1 MLEFVV
7 LLGTIIS
14 SSAGLGYWLAGKF
27 SSLEMRVSKLEQDLS
42 SLKQDFTTLKEDVSG
57 LKGLRE
63 DFSGLKQDFAT
74 LKEDVR
80 TLKSAFER
88 LDEGVRTL
96 KTGIF
101 GFNELLLEVLK
112 EKDIITEIEHTSM
125 MGALRAYIPT
135 STSKYYTEEVRK
147 KLIEILNKKPSDYTM
162 DDVYELRRIADLM
175 IKEYCESGRKRED
188 LLDYAGQLYVASL
201 MIKVLYVKPKLLKAG
216 IKPPEERYG

>member
-27 SSLEMRVSKLEQDLS
+27 SSLEMRVNKLEQDLS
-42 SLKQDFTTLKEDVSG
+42 NLKQDFS
-57 LKGLRE
+57 
-63 DFSGLKQDFAT
+63 A

-101 GFNELLLEVLK
+101 GFNELLL
-112 EKDIITEIEHTSM
+112 
-125 MGALRAYIPT
+125 
-135 STSKYYTEEVRK
+135 
-147 KLIEILNKKPSDYTM
+147 
-162 DDVYELRRIADLM
+162 
-175 IKEYCESGRKRED
+175 
-188 LLDYAGQLYVASL
+188 
-201 MIKVLYVKPKLLKAG
+201 
-216 IKPPEERYG
+216 